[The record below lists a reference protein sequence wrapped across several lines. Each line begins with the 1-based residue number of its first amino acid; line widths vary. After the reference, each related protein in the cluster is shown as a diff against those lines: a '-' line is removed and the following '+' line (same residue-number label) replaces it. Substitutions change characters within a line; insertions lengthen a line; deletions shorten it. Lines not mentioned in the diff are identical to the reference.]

1 MPQITE
7 KELGAISDQLALEEN
22 LVAKYTYYATLTQ
35 DTELQKKYEQI
46 AAEHRTHAE
55 RLYAHLK

>member
-7 KELGAISDQLALEEN
+7 KELGAINDQLAIEEN
-22 LVAKYTYYATLTQ
+22 LVAKYTHYASLTQ
-35 DTELQKKYEQI
+35 DTALKNKYEQI
-46 AAEHRTHAE
+46 ASEHRTHCE

>member
-7 KELGAISDQLALEEN
+7 KELGAISDQLSIEEN
-22 LVAKYTYYATLTQ
+22 LVEKYTYYASLTQ
-35 DTELQKKYEQI
+35 DTTLKSKYEQI
-46 AAEHRTHAE
+46 ASEHRTHCE

>member
-7 KELGAISDQLALEEN
+7 KELGAINDQLAIEEN
-22 LVAKYTYYATLTQ
+22 LIAKYTYYATLTQ
-35 DTELQKKYEQI
+35 DIALKSKYEQI
-46 AAEHRTHAE
+46 ASEHRTHCE

>member
-7 KELGAISDQLALEEN
+7 KELGAISDQLAIEEN

-35 DTELQKKYEQI
+35 DTAQQI
-46 AAEHRTHAE
+46 
-55 RLYAHLK
+55 L